1 VPDDKLDEEV
11 HKLAREIASKSR
23 TGLRYMK
30 RAARAGM
37 DLTLEGALAAE
48 QAALIE
54 YFSSSPDPKRGLR
67 AFITKQTPNFD
78 D

>member
-1 VPDDKLDEEV
+1 
-11 HKLAREIASKSR
+11 
-23 TGLRYMK
+23 
-30 RAARAGM
+30 M

-54 YFSSSPDPKRGLR
+54 YFSSSPDPKRGLQ